1 MSHALFR
8 TTMFAVSLVCTAS
21 FAKTV
26 TDVFNFKM
34 TLEVPRIYDNMQ
46 SKGYRKYQKQTVKGK
61 MFLTYDDASDA
72 PAVISFSDIWNTRHK
87 VNGAAVTYTVTPDE
101 SVQSFVNVIGHNR
114 TMDFHTASVC
124 FGVIAE
130 PSYIWG
136 APEEDNSLYVTLA
149 GSGRTSKV
157 KGARVI
163 RKMSGT
169 VSGAIGCG
177 CSFYGHVSPTRMMGA
192 YGPSATVVDVASVFG
207 RWRAVRVSKESSR

>member
-1 MSHALFR
+1 MSQEILRTILFS
-8 TTMFAVSLVCTAS
+8 VSLVCTAS

-26 TDVFNFKM
+26 TDTYNFKM

-61 MFLTYDDASDA
+61 MFLTYDDASDES
-72 PAVISFSDIWNTRHK
+72 AVVSFSDLRNTKHK
-87 VNGAAVTYTVTPDE
+87 VNGSAVTYTVVPDE
-101 SVQSFVNVIGHNR
+101 TVQSFVNVIGNNL
-114 TMDFHTASVC
+114 TMDFHVASVC
-124 FGVIAE
+124 FGIIAE

-136 APEEDNSLYVTLA
+136 APDEDNSLYVMLA
-149 GSGRTSKV
+149 GSGRTTKV

-207 RWRAVRVSKESSR
+207 KWRAVRVPKESSR